1 MPGRKLTR
9 EAGKRLDAY
18 GEDGIFE
25 LYMEHWSV
33 RKLLANLPP
42 EVGTMSTAPFYS
54 WLKADEGRWAAW
66 QDVREAIANDLV
78 EESLA
83 IADEAEEGSVPSARL
98 RVERR
103 RWMAERYDRT
113 QFGRPDTQVNVAV
126 GIGDEFLAAL
136 KKVEEWAK
144 AKKEAEAKAEPE
156 QIPEA
161 DYEVVET
168 VAGIVEED
176 EEPPAPSSNPPV
188 PNPYKTTRK
197 RLSRGVNG

>member
-9 EAGKRLDAY
+9 EAGMRLDAY

-25 LYMEHWSV
+25 LYMEHRSV

-83 IADEAEEGSVPSARL
+83 IADEAEERGVPSARL
-98 RVERR
+98 RVEQR
-103 RWMAERYDRT
+103 RWMAERYDRN
-113 QFGRPDTQVNVAV
+113 QYGRPDTQVNVAV
-126 GIGDEFLAAL
+126 GIGDEFLAGL
-136 KKVEEWAK
+136 KAVEAK
-144 AKKEAEAKAEPE
+144 AKAKRKEEARAKAD
-156 QIPEA
+156 QIPDA
-161 DYEVVET
+161 DYEVVE
-168 VAGIVEED
+168 ED
-176 EEPPAPSSNPPV
+176 E
-188 PNPYKTTRK
+188 
-197 RLSRGVNG
+197 

>member
-25 LYMEHWSV
+25 LYMEHRSV

-42 EVGTMSTAPFYS
+42 EVGTMSTAPFYF

-83 IADEAEEGSVPSARL
+83 IADEAEEQGVPSARL
-98 RVERR
+98 RVEQQSAGSDGCQNRQQK
-103 RWMAERYDRT
+103 ADR
-113 QFGRPDTQVNVAV
+113 D
-126 GIGDEFLAAL
+126 FLISFL
-136 KKVEEWAK
+136 KF
-144 AKKEAEAKAEPE
+144 
-156 QIPEA
+156 IF
-161 DYEVVET
+161 
-168 VAGIVEED
+168 
-176 EEPPAPSSNPPV
+176 
-188 PNPYKTTRK
+188 
-197 RLSRGVNG
+197 